1 MFKKTEIM
9 VIIFSNHSGLKLKI
23 NYKRK
28 TGKSTHIWRLLNTL
42 VNNQW
47 VKDDIKRE
55 IKKYLETEENGNTK
69 YQNIWDAAKAV
80 LRSLW

>member
-1 MFKKTEIM
+1 M

>member
-1 MFKKTEIM
+1 M

-80 LRSLW
+80 LGSLW